1 MPPLRFVQ
9 LKYSAFKQERRMA
22 MMTRRKFITTAAA
35 TGLGAAGA
43 LTFHSFRKGHSDY
56 EQAVKQIWRH
66 GEPGSSDAPAVLR
79 ELVRYA
85 TLAPSSHNTQCWKFR
100 LGDQSV
106 SILPDYQRRCPIVD
120 PDDHHLF
127 VSLGCAAENLVQA
140 ASALGFRGEAAFNT
154 GTNESLEISLV
165 RAPAVRTPLF
175 EAIPRRQSTRAE
187 FDAKPLSTDELR
199 RLETAG
205 SGNGVR
211 VHLLADR
218 RAMENV
224 LDFVVRGNTAQM
236 RDPAFVRE
244 LKHWLRFNGGQA
256 ARQGDGLFSGSS
268 GHPTA
273 PGWLGG
279 LLFDGFFTEKAE
291 NDQYARQVRS
301 SAGIAVLVSE
311 LEDKRHWIE
320 AGRAFQRFALQATA
334 MEVRT
339 AHLNPPVEV
348 ASLRPQFAQSIGLSG
363 GRPDLVVRFGR
374 GPEMPRSLRRP
385 VDAVII

>member
-1 MPPLRFVQ
+1 MPLRSS
-9 LKYSAFKQERRMA
+9 LNRSAFEEQRRMA
-22 MMTRRKFITTAAA
+22 MMTRRTFITTAAT
-35 TGLGAAGA
+35 TGLGAAGV
-43 LTFHSFRKGHSDY
+43 LMFHSFSQGRSEY
-56 EQAVKQIWRH
+56 EQAVKQLWRH
-66 GEPGSSDAPAVLR
+66 GERGSSDAPAVLR

-100 LGDQSV
+100 LGDRSI

-140 ASALGFRGEAAFNT
+140 ASALGFRGEAVFNS

-165 RAPAVRTPLF
+165 RATAVRTPLF
-175 EAIPRRQSTRAE
+175 EAIPRRQSTQAE

-205 SGNGVR
+205 SGHGIR
-211 VHLLADR
+211 VHLLTDR

-224 LDFVVRGNTAQM
+224 LDFVVQGNTAQM

-256 ARQGDGLFSGSS
+256 TRQGDGLFSGAS

-273 PGWLGG
+273 PSWLGG

-311 LEDKRHWIE
+311 REDKPHWIE

-348 ASLRPQFAQSIGLSG
+348 VSLRPRFAQSIGLSG
-363 GRPDLVVRFGR
+363 GRPDLVIRFGR
-374 GPEMPRSLRRP
+374 GPERPRSLRRP
-385 VDAVII
+385 VDAVIL